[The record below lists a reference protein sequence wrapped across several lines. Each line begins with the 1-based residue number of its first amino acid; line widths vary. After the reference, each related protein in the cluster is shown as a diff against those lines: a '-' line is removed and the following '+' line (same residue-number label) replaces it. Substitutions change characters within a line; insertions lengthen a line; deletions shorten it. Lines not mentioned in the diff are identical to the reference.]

1 MSIKSRTPGVASDV
15 PLNSKQR
22 EPAYTAKD
30 AGNSGK
36 PKLVKARV
44 NNISDYVKSNLSKTV
59 KPRGKE
65 NR

>member
-1 MSIKSRTPGVASDV
+1 MSIKSQTPGIASDI

-22 EPAYTAKD
+22 EPTYTSKTQ
-30 AGNSGK
+30 GS
-36 PKLVKARV
+36 PKLVKARL
-44 NNISDYVKSNLSKTV
+44 NNISDYVKENMTKTV